1 MATEIK
7 HVGKLAKNR
16 RKVVV
21 AYRVIPGEN
30 PPMNALV
37 IDTATLTDSD
47 HDVLM
52 RTVENNASQSSFEF
66 VEVMARTQL
75 QDGANMLARF
85 HTTGKLITVPMTE
98 VLMTPN
104 PATSIPLNELNQ
116 IIADQRGVGI
126 ADLALKDPNAPKAG
140 TTITEAGSV
149 SNMAAKSNPEVLAE
163 SQAANISSK
172 LEAPQDGVITDEM
185 MAAKFRSDADRM
197 YKEAKALRA
206 QAEELVPTVKSPV
219 STTKKK
225 TSAKTTA

>member
-85 HTTGKLITVPMTE
+85 HTTGKLTTVPMTE

-104 PATSIPLNELNQ
+104 PSTSIPLNELNQ

-126 ADLALKDPNAPKAG
+126 ADLALKDPNAPKEG
-140 TTITEAGSV
+140 TTVTEAGSV
-149 SNMAAKSNPEVLAE
+149 SNMPKTTDPAVVAEAKAANLQAPDNGVLTDADLAAKY
-163 SQAANISSK
+163 
-172 LEAPQDGVITDEM
+172 
-185 MAAKFRSDADRM
+185 RSDADRL
-197 YKEAKALRA
+197 YKEAKVLRA
-206 QAEELVPTVKSPV
+206 QAEDLVP
-219 STTKKK
+219 TTKKK
-225 TSAKTTA
+225 SSAKATT

>member
-30 PPMNALV
+30 PPINALV

-85 HTTGKLITVPMTE
+85 HTTGKLTTVPMTE

-104 PATSIPLNELNQ
+104 PSTSIPLNELNQ

-126 ADLALKDPNAPKAG
+126 ADLALKDPNAPKEG
-140 TTITEAGSV
+140 TTVTEAGSV
-149 SNMAAKSNPEVLAE
+149 NEIPTRANPQVMAE
-163 SQAANISSK
+163 SQTAN
-172 LEAPQDGVITDEM
+172 LQAPDNGVVTDEAL
-185 MAAKFRSDADRM
+185 AAKYRSDADRM

-206 QAEELVPTVKSPV
+206 QAEELAPTVKAKAVSP
-219 STTKKK
+219 TKKK
-225 TSAKTTA
+225 SSAKTTA

>member
-75 QDGANMLARF
+75 QHAC
-85 HTTGKLITVPMTE
+85 K
-98 VLMTPN
+98 
-104 PATSIPLNELNQ
+104 IP
-116 IIADQRGVGI
+116 
-126 ADLALKDPNAPKAG
+126 
-140 TTITEAGSV
+140 
-149 SNMAAKSNPEVLAE
+149 
-163 SQAANISSK
+163 
-172 LEAPQDGVITDEM
+172 
-185 MAAKFRSDADRM
+185 
-197 YKEAKALRA
+197 YYW
-206 QAEELVPTVKSPV
+206 
-219 STTKKK
+219 
-225 TSAKTTA
+225 